1 MSTAYTFLFFIGL
14 AFFFSHICTKSVS
27 LLAFLARRFWN
38 TCVRQNENQLT
49 PAGIYVSLLH
59 SGVSSIYATAGEA
72 AFRLLARTHE
82 FSRFSSGSKLNRSP
96 QCMSPFSLSDGANIG
111 IIFESC
117 KKMHKK
123 NSEAS
128 GLRRNTLYG

>member
-1 MSTAYTFLFFIGL
+1 
-14 AFFFSHICTKSVS
+14 VS
-27 LLAFLARRFWN
+27 LLAFFARRFWN

-96 QCMSPFSLSDGANIG
+96 QCTSPFSLSDGTKIK
-111 IIFESC
+111 IIFETS
-117 KKMHKK
+117 KKKHKK
-123 NSEAS
+123 NSEAA
-128 GLRRNTLYG
+128 GFGGYGGVFYLSL